1 MSEGLPVKARILTID
16 DERSVCVS
24 CKRILEEEGYAVE
37 YVTSGH
43 AGLERARAGDFDLV
57 LLDLK
62 IPDLPG
68 MEVLDALRRE
78 LPELQVVIITGFA
91 TIQTSIE
98 AIKKGA
104 FDYVPKPFTP
114 EELSIAVSKA
124 LEDRSLRSENAYLKE
139 ELSRLTRGSPI
150 IGRSKA
156 MEEIAL
162 QIRKVAPTDF
172 TITVYGESGTGKELI
187 ARAIH
192 DNSHRASGPFVAVDL
207 SALSPTLVESELFGH
222 VRGAFT
228 GATGSR
234 PGYFSIAA
242 GGTLFLD
249 EVSNVSLE
257 LQGKLLR
264 VVESRKLHPV
274 GSEKELDVDV
284 RIVAATNRDLYELSE
299 EGKFRQDL
307 YYRLN
312 VIPIVVPP
320 LRERTEDIPVL
331 AAHFLAEARP
341 SNPNTPLNGFASEA
355 MAKFLGYGW
364 PGNVRELK
372 HIVER
377 LVATVDDTLVRV
389 DHLPPAIRGTLASPV
404 DFEVE
409 DVAGLKE
416 AKRRVKEA
424 VYAQVEK
431 SFVMRALEKSGWN
444 VTRAAQNVGMARP
457 NFHAL
462 MRRYGIR
469 ARDMDE
475 L

>member
-1 MSEGLPVKARILTID
+1 VLVID

-37 YVTSGH
+37 YLTSGRE
-43 AGLERARAGDFDLV
+43 GVTRAVAGDHDLV

-62 IPDLPG
+62 MPDLPG
-68 MEVLDALRRE
+68 MEALEILRRDK
-78 LPELQVVIITGFA
+78 PDLQVIIITGFA

-114 EELSIAVSKA
+114 EELSVAVAKA
-124 LEDRSLRSENAYLKE
+124 LEHRKLACENAYLKQ
-139 ELSRLTRGSPI
+139 ELNRLTRGSAI
-150 IGRSKA
+150 IGRSRA
-156 MEEIAL
+156 MEEIAM

-172 TITVYGESGTGKELI
+172 TVTVYGESGTGKELI

-192 DNSHRASGPFVAVDL
+192 DLSHRASGPFVAVDL
-207 SALSPTLVESELFGH
+207 SALSPSLVESELFGH

-234 PGYFSIAA
+234 PGYFSIAS

-249 EVSNVSLE
+249 EVANVSWE

-264 VVESRKLHPV
+264 AVETRKVHPV
-274 GSEKELDVDV
+274 GSEREVEVDV
-284 RIVAATNRDLYELSE
+284 RIVCATNRDLYELAE
-299 EGKFRQDL
+299 AEKFRQDL

-312 VIPIVVPP
+312 VIPITVPP
-320 LRERTEDIPVL
+320 LRERDQDVPLL
-331 AAHFLAEARP
+331 ANHFLQEARRATP
-341 SNPNTPLNGFASEA
+341 SAPVKGISSEA
-355 MAKFLGYGW
+355 MAKLLSYGW

-372 HIVER
+372 NIVER
-377 LVATVDDTLVRV
+377 LVATVDDELVRAE
-389 DHLPPAIRGTLASPV
+389 HLPAAIRGPQAGPAELGL
-404 DFEVE
+404 E
-409 DVAGLKE
+409 DVPGDVEALKE

-431 SFVMRALEKSGWN
+431 AFVMKALEKSGWN
-444 VTRAAQNVGMARP
+444 VTHAAQDVGMARP

-462 MRRYGIR
+462 MRKYGIKT
-469 ARDMDE
+469 RDDD
-475 L
+475 